1 MGANIQYANLPL
13 HKRLQTT
20 INASMSRYGFLRKND
35 MRRRLTLK
43 QARAISY
50 TLTRMAEKCDPDLFL
65 TLLVEAGEAWAHP
78 KAGRRV
84 QFYVDRDTGMVRY
97 RAIRTARSRS
107 SST

>member
-1 MGANIQYANLPL
+1 
-13 HKRLQTT
+13 
-20 INASMSRYGFLRKND
+20 MSRDSILRKND

-43 QARAISY
+43 QARAITY
-50 TLTRMAEKCDPDLFL
+50 TLTRMAEKCEPDLFL

-84 QFYVDRDTGMVRY
+84 QFYFEPHTLMVRY
-97 RAIRTARSRS
+97 RAIRIARSRS